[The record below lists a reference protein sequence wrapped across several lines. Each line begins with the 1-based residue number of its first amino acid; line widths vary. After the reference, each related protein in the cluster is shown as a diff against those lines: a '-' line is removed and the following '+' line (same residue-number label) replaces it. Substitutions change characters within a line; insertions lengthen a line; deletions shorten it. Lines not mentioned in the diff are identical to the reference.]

1 MNANGVVLIQKVLV
15 DHTVALH
22 IPVNQPLYSENVS
35 P

>member
-1 MNANGVVLIQKVLV
+1 MNANGVVLIQKVLE